1 MVDHFVF
8 LQPRYFPLQF
18 EQRQLM
24 KKRCHNEGWIG
35 CEDQNVKLQV
45 SGLFLHV
52 FMFVSSAAVEN
63 HRKWNVSWRPPSS
76 FAWHLDVCSVN
87 VAAPGVSA
95 SSWSDK
101 SNGSEWK
108 DPSPWWPQRNGCAP
122 WGVPLVSSSPVDTD
136 LLPIKKRRWN
146 APLKM
151 ACLSSW
157 GVLVGMKWD
166 ERERWQTTADSLLTT
181 CFCCKIK

>member
-1 MVDHFVF
+1 MTKWC
-8 LQPRYFPLQF
+8 Q
-18 EQRQLM
+18 
-24 KKRCHNEGWIG
+24 NEEWIG
-35 CEDQNVKLQV
+35 WTRRWSSRFQT
-45 SGLFLHV
+45 SH
-52 FMFVSSAAVEN
+52 FMFSCLHHLLQWKN
-63 HRKWNVSWRPPSS
+63 HRKWNVSLHPPT
-76 FAWHLDVCSVN
+76 FASHLDACSLN
-87 VAAPGVSA
+87 AAAPGAGA

-122 WGVPLVSSSPVDTD
+122 WGVPLVSSTPVDTD
-136 LLPIKKRRWN
+136 LLPIKKRSWN

-166 ERERWQTTADSLLTT
+166 ERERWWT
-181 CFCCKIK
+181 CFCWKIK